1 MIRHRSLVLPVA
13 LGLGIVLHTFC
24 GWAAPSVPYIIFS
37 ILMLNLTAVNLTSL
51 RIKAIDLWIAAF
63 QVAASV
69 GVYFAARALLHDEV
83 LSQGLMVA
91 ILCPVAASVVVISCM
106 LGADRKTVTG
116 YTIFGN
122 LVTAL
127 AAPVIFTFIGRSEL
141 PFWTSCL
148 TIFKHTA
155 SILVLPCLVTLLLQ
169 RFWPKANDA
178 IASRRHWAF
187 YLWGVALFLTMG
199 QTVNFL
205 IARNEAKLSA
215 ILVLAAGALVI
226 CAVQFAAG
234 KAIGR
239 RYGDIVAG
247 GQLTGQKNSAYGIW
261 MANTYLDPMSS
272 VLMAFY
278 SIFQNLYNSWQLWQK
293 QKRESKG

>member
-1 MIRHRSLVLPVA
+1 MTRHRSLVLPIA
-13 LGLGIVLHTFC
+13 LGLGILLHTFC
-24 GWAAPSVPYIIFS
+24 GWAAPAVPYIIFS

-51 RIKAIDLWIAAF
+51 RVNTMDICIAAF
-63 QVAASV
+63 QVAASI
-69 GVYFAARALLHDEV
+69 GVYFGAKALFRDEI
-83 LSQGLMVA
+83 LAQGLLVA

-127 AAPVIFTFIGRSEL
+127 AAPVIFSFIGNREL

-155 SILVLPCLVTLLLQ
+155 SILVLPCIVTLLLQ
-169 RFWPKANDA
+169 RFWPKANNV

-187 YLWGVALFLTMG
+187 YLWGIALFLTMG

-205 IARNEAKLSA
+205 IARWEGQIGG
-215 ILVLAAGALVI
+215 ILALAAGSLVI
-226 CAVQFAAG
+226 CAVQFAVG

-239 RYGDIVAG
+239 KFGDTVAG

-293 QKRESKG
+293 QKREQKG

>member
-1 MIRHRSLVLPVA
+1 
-13 LGLGIVLHTFC
+13 
-24 GWAAPSVPYIIFS
+24 
-37 ILMLNLTAVNLTSL
+37 
-51 RIKAIDLWIAAF
+51 
-63 QVAASV
+63 
-69 GVYFAARALLHDEV
+69 
-83 LSQGLMVA
+83 
-91 ILCPVAASVVVISCM
+91 
-106 LGADRKTVTG
+106 
-116 YTIFGN
+116 
-122 LVTAL
+122 
-127 AAPVIFTFIGRSEL
+127 
-141 PFWTSCL
+141 
-148 TIFKHTA
+148 
-155 SILVLPCLVTLLLQ
+155 
-169 RFWPKANDA
+169 
-178 IASRRHWAF
+178 
-187 YLWGVALFLTMG
+187 MG